1 MKPFNKA
8 NIEEMVATWGGL
20 RVEPL
25 PQLNLGTYNN
35 PNLPPMRSM
44 LKGSKPF
51 PYPVLFDVWRRN
63 LSLFSGVCCFP

>member
-35 PNLPPMRSM
+35 LTCPHAIHVEGQQTIP
-44 LKGSKPF
+44 
-51 PYPVLFDVWRRN
+51 
-63 LSLFSGVCCFP
+63 LSSTV